1 MYETFPNRLFLTT
14 FVPMNLIQI
23 TSLEQPGPDRFTRLT
38 ETQLRGGK
46 GGVNCGGNG
55 SGNGGSNSGGTGGGT
70 GANSGGIGGGSFI
83 AESPNVILR
92 ALEAGLE
99 PLSMLCETG
108 FADAA
113 LRSSDNPM
121 RGDTPFSGSDNPLRS
136 DDNLRSSDDS
146 RACKHD
152 SPAAEND
159 SPAGKIFRRAG
170 DIPIYVGSPELLSRI
185 TGYSLLRGIS
195 CEFRR
200 PAPRTA
206 AEVCGITGNA
216 SAAPDAHPGAAPSA
230 TPAAPT
236 TSSARRIAVI
246 HGVVDAANIGAIFRS
261 AAALGI
267 DAILLSPDSCDPL
280 NRRTV
285 RTSMGTVF
293 QIPWAILDGPDT
305 IAQLHRL
312 GFKTAAMALRDD
324 ALAPDT
330 PELQAVERLAI
341 ILGNEGNGLPQPL
354 IEASDYVVCIPMS
367 HGVDSLNVAIA
378 GAVAF
383 YVLRK

>member
-1 MYETFPNRLFLTT
+1 
-14 FVPMNLIQI
+14 MNLIQI
-23 TSLEQPGPDRFTRLT
+23 TSLEMPGPDRFVHRT

-46 GGVNCGGNG
+46 GGVNSGGT
-55 SGNGGSNSGGTGGGT
+55 GGNSGGTGCGT
-70 GANSGGIGGGSFI
+70 SGGSFI

-99 PLSMLCETG
+99 PLTMLCETG

-113 LRSSDNPM
+113 LRSSDNSM

-136 DDNLRSSDDS
+136 DDNLRSD
-146 RACKHD
+146 
-152 SPAAEND
+152 D
-159 SPAGKIFRRAG
+159 SPAGEIFRRAG

-206 AEVCGITGNA
+206 AEVCGIPTGNT
-216 SAAPDAHPGAAPSA
+216 SA
-230 TPAAPT
+230 TP
-236 TSSARRIAVI
+236 SARRIAVI

-293 QIPWAILDGPDT
+293 QIPWAILDGHDT
-305 IAQLHRL
+305 VGALHGL
-312 GFKTAAMALRDD
+312 GFKTAAMALRHD
-324 ALAPDT
+324 ALPPDS

-354 IEASDYVVCIPMS
+354 IAASDYVVCIPMS

-383 YVLRK
+383 YVLRIR

>member
-1 MYETFPNRLFLTT
+1 
-14 FVPMNLIQI
+14 MNLIEI
-23 TSLEQPGPDRFTRLT
+23 TSLEQPGPRRFYRIPD
-38 ETQLRGGK
+38 TQLRR
-46 GGVNCGGNG
+46 G
-55 SGNGGSNSGGTGGGT
+55 SD
-70 GANSGGIGGGSFI
+70 GGSFI
-83 AESPNVILR
+83 AESPNVVLR
-92 ALEAGLE
+92 ALEAGMK
-99 PLSMLCETG
+99 PLSILCEKS

-113 LRSSDNPM
+113 M
-121 RGDTPFSGSDNPLRS
+121 RGG
-136 DDNLRSSDDS
+136 
-146 RACKHD
+146 
-152 SPAAEND
+152 ED
-159 SPAGKIFRRAG
+159 SPAGEIFRRIG
-170 DIPIYVGSPELLSRI
+170 DIPIYVGSPELLSSI

-206 AEVCGITGNA
+206 AEICGITD
-216 SAAPDAHPGAAPSA
+216 SAPAGPNAHPGAAPSA
-230 TPAAPT
+230 TPAAHPGATAELPGAPAAPT
-236 TSSARRIAVI
+236 TSSAHRIAVI

-305 IAQLHRL
+305 IVQLHRL
-312 GFKTAAMALRDD
+312 GFKTAAMALRDG
-324 ALAPDT
+324 ALPPDS
-330 PELQAVERLAI
+330 PELQAQDHLAI

-354 IEASDYVVCIPMS
+354 IDASDYVVCIPMS

-378 GAVAF
+378 GAIAF
-383 YVLRK
+383 YVLR

>member
-1 MYETFPNRLFLTT
+1 
-14 FVPMNLIQI
+14 MNLIQI
-23 TSLEQPGPDRFTRLT
+23 TSLEMPGPDRFVHRT
-38 ETQLRGGK
+38 ETQLRGGT
-46 GGVNCGGNG
+46 GCGT
-55 SGNGGSNSGGTGGGT
+55 S
-70 GANSGGIGGGSFI
+70 GGSFI

-113 LRSSDNPM
+113 LRSSDNSM

-136 DDNLRSSDDS
+136 DDNLRSD
-146 RACKHD
+146 
-152 SPAAEND
+152 D
-159 SPAGKIFRRAG
+159 SPAGEIFRRAG

-206 AEVCGITGNA
+206 AEVCGIPAGSDPATPK
-216 SAAPDAHPGAAPSA
+216 SHPGAAPSA
-230 TPAAPT
+230 TPAAHPGATAELPGAPAAPT
-236 TSSARRIAVI
+236 GTSARRIAVI

-293 QIPWAILDGPDT
+293 QIPWAILDGHDT
-305 IAQLHRL
+305 VGALHGL
-312 GFKTAAMALRDD
+312 GFKTAAMALRHD
-324 ALAPDT
+324 ALPPDS

-354 IEASDYVVCIPMS
+354 IAASDYVVCIPMS

-383 YVLRK
+383 YVLRIR

>member
-1 MYETFPNRLFLTT
+1 MAKDGGYYFLSRPRRFGKSLLVTTLEAYFQGRKELFDGLAISKLETEWKQYPVLHIDLNAAKYTESQALISILDGHLRQFEKSYGKVPEEDSVSERFKGVIKRAYE
-14 FVPMNLIQI
+14 Q
-23 TSLEQPGPDRFTRLT
+23 
-38 ETQLRGGK
+38 
-46 GGVNCGGNG
+46 
-55 SGNGGSNSGGTGGGT
+55 TGQQV
-70 GANSGGIGGGSFI
+70 
-83 AESPNVILR
+83 VILVDEYDKPL
-92 ALEAGLE
+92 LEAIGNDELQNDYRRTLKSFYGVAKTMDSYIRFALFTGVTKFSKVSVFSDLNNLE
-99 PLSMLCETG
+99 DITMDEQY
-108 FADAA
+108 
-113 LRSSDNPM
+113 
-121 RGDTPFSGSDNPLRS
+121 
-136 DDNLRSSDDS
+136 
-146 RACKHD
+146 
-152 SPAAEND
+152 AE
-159 SPAGKIFRRAG
+159 I
-170 DIPIYVGSPELLSRI
+170 
-185 TGYSLLRGIS
+185 
-195 CEFRR
+195 
-200 PAPRTA
+200 
-206 AEVCGITGNA
+206 CGITD
-216 SAAPDAHPGAAPSA
+216 SAPAGPNAHPGAAPSA
-230 TPAAPT
+230 TPAAHTGASAAAPT

-267 DAILLSPDSCDPL
+267 DAVLLSPDCCDPL

-305 IAQLHRL
+305 IVQLHRL

-354 IEASDYVVCIPMS
+354 IDASDYVVCIPMS

>member
-1 MYETFPNRLFLTT
+1 
-14 FVPMNLIQI
+14 MNLIQI
-23 TSLEQPGPDRFTRLT
+23 TSLEQPGPDCFTHLT

-46 GGVNCGGNG
+46 GGVNCGGT
-55 SGNGGSNSGGTGGGT
+55 GT
-70 GANSGGIGGGSFI
+70 GGGSFI

-121 RGDTPFSGSDNPLRS
+121 RGNNP
-136 DDNLRSSDDS
+136 LRSSDDS
-146 RACKHD
+146 RAGND
-152 SPAAEND
+152 SRAAEND
-159 SPAGKIFRRAG
+159 SPAAEIFRRAG

-206 AEVCGITGNA
+206 AEVCGIPAGSDPATPK
-216 SAAPDAHPGAAPSA
+216 SHPGAAPSA
-230 TPAAPT
+230 TPAAHPGAAPSATLAAPT
-236 TSSARRIAVI
+236 GASAAAPAGTSARRIAVI

-293 QIPWAILDGPDT
+293 QIPWAIIDGPDT
-305 IAQLHRL
+305 VAALHNL
-312 GFKTAAMALRDD
+312 GYTTAAMALRDG
-324 ALAPDT
+324 ALPPDS
-330 PELQAVERLAI
+330 PELQAQEHLAI
-341 ILGNEGNGLPQPL
+341 ILGNEGNGLPQPV
-354 IEASDYVVCIPMS
+354 IDSSDYVVCIPMS

>member
-1 MYETFPNRLFLTT
+1 
-14 FVPMNLIQI
+14 MNLIEI
-23 TSLEQPGPDRFTRLT
+23 TSLEMPGPDRFVHRT
-38 ETQLRGGK
+38 ETQLRS
-46 GGVNCGGNG
+46 GV
-55 SGNGGSNSGGTGGGT
+55 
-70 GANSGGIGGGSFI
+70 GGGSFI

-99 PLSMLCETG
+99 PLAMLCEKG

-113 LRSSDNPM
+113 LRGGDNA
-121 RGDTPFSGSDNPLRS
+121 LRS
-136 DDNLRSSDDS
+136 DD
-146 RACKHD
+146 
-152 SPAAEND
+152 
-159 SPAGKIFRRAG
+159 SPAGEIFRRAG

-206 AEVCGITGNA
+206 AEVCGLTGNA
-216 SAAPDAHPGAAPSA
+216 SAVPNAHSGAVPSA

-236 TSSARRIAVI
+236 RHSARRIAVTQ
-246 HGVVDAANIGAIFRS
+246 GVVDAANIGAIFRS

-267 DAILLSPDSCDPL
+267 DAILLSPDCCDPL

-305 IAQLHRL
+305 VDALHRL
-312 GFKTAAMALRDD
+312 GFKTAAMALRDG
-324 ALAPDT
+324 AFAPDS
-330 PELQAVERLAI
+330 PQLRDVEKLAI
-341 ILGNEGNGLPQPL
+341 ILGNEGDGLPQPL
-354 IEASDYVVCIPMS
+354 IDASDYVVCIPMS

-378 GAVAF
+378 GAIAF